1 MQQGDLVHIPQD
13 VNMWNSTDNGTTIIK
28 THKPITGIFLRE
40 ELDTYRIYA
49 QGRENT
55 VAKRQVYP
63 MGEQHGTR

>member
-40 ELDTYRIYA
+40 ELDTY